1 MKGCHMHTTK
11 KDRIFLWILVAPA
24 LLIIC
29 LTQLYPLAYSLVVSF
44 REWSLSTSSVP
55 QGFTLANYAKALTNP
70 NFLYSCRISLL
81 FMVGTIVI
89 ELVAGFALAYLF
101 IGTSWIIKICRTIVL
116 IPMSIAAVV
125 SGNMWRIFFDT
136 NTGMINLLLQGIGIQ
151 GPNWLGDPNCAILA
165 TIIASIWQ
173 YVSFSFLIYTASMTS
188 ISDSLIEAAKIDGAC
203 RSQIIK
209 KIFIPLTLPATLL
222 ILIFRI
228 IDAFFV
234 FDQVY
239 TLTFGGPGTSTQV
252 VSMYIYNQGLKYYN
266 ISYASACAWVVMLI
280 AFLICG
286 MLLKFKRHV
295 ENRL

>member
-1 MKGCHMHTTK
+1 MHTTK

-29 LTQLYPLAYSLVVSF
+29 VAQLYPLAYSLMVSF
-44 REWSLSTSSVP
+44 REWSLSTSAVP

-81 FMVGTIVI
+81 FMVGTIAI
-89 ELVAGFALAYLF
+89 ELVVGFLLAYLF
-101 IGTSWIIKICRTIVL
+101 ISSSWIIKLCRTIVL

-125 SGNMWRIFFDT
+125 TGNMWRIFFDT
-136 NTGMINLLLQGIGIQ
+136 NTGMINLLLQKIGIE
-151 GPNWLGDPNCAILA
+151 GPNWLGDAHYAILA

-188 ISDSLIEAAKIDGAC
+188 ISDNLIEAARIDGAG
-203 RSQIIK
+203 RGQIIT

-252 VSMYIYNQGLKYYN
+252 VSMYIHNQGLKYYN
-266 ISYASACAWVVMLI
+266 ISYASACAWVVMVI

-286 MLLKFKRHV
+286 VLLKFKRRV
-295 ENRL
+295 EDRL